1 MSKKLLSLF
10 LVCALP
16 IALLAGSGDVNGDSK
31 VNVADIVEIINYL
44 NGSPSDKFN
53 FDEADISGNGKV
65 NDIDIKILEEVIMH
79 DDFDLKSALDYY
91 TL

>member
-31 VNVADIVEIINYL
+31 VNVADIVAI
-44 NGSPSDKFN
+44 
-53 FDEADISGNGKV
+53 
-65 NDIDIKILEEVIMH
+65 IKIIAAGGYDEKADVNHDNKVSEEDVLVVTKII
-79 DDFDLKSALDYY
+79 FN
-91 TL
+91 